1 MYRNILRIMVLI
13 LLFSSVI
20 PIVAEARGFV
30 KEIDAEYY
38 KLYLRVEG
46 KKIDSDK
53 EPFIYD
59 NRIWVPLSVLAKGLD
74 LGYKLDGNNKAVY
87 LDSKGRLDPSDNSK
101 EIEAFQKGF
110 LVGAK
115 EAWLDALEG
124 EVLYL
129 ERGIER
135 KRAGLDEGEVR
146 NIRICF
152 EDVKVFLD
160 NNRLSFS
167 TDPIFYD
174 GDVYVD
180 IMEISPYLYITPKL
194 DLRYK
199 RIDIDANGVL
209 IDKELYKDMD
219 QLINIRKGRSK
230 WLDIE
235 LELWGKRKES
245 IERLGIP
252 FKNINDVNLLE
263 KHLNQYLNKLEDL
276 TFNIE
281 VTRYINNRLGLT
293 FSFPSNRISQWR
305 SLTRK
310 EVEDYIWNVYT
321 AILIMYKDNVSI
333 VGWIRNPYYNKYS
346 KYRPRDYVSFESK
359 DGDLVFDFT
368 NSNLSIGYRV
378 DPDYLA
384 ESLNKNLNKYGGTGF
399 EYKAQQRGDGMDLII
414 IVSSRSFLN
423 SHVYNK
429 MNYLRRLNH
438 EIRRIKPGLTIYG
451 TIIYDEDY
459 ERDIKF
465 SIEDNRIRS
474 GDLLKET
481 ENYVNGLYSRF
492 SYGRYDF
499 GLRYYIYEKDDNR
512 LDLVVEGDFSI
523 EDEGWI
529 SAGTTGLERLK
540 NRVQSAMDY
549 IENLWDMEVVVEVYD
564 ENMVEIGI
572 SQ

>member
-115 EAWLDALEG
+115 EAWLYALEG

>member
-1 MYRNILRIMVLI
+1 M
-13 LLFSSVI
+13 
-20 PIVAEARGFV
+20 
-30 KEIDAEYY
+30 
-38 KLYLRVEG
+38 
-46 KKIDSDK
+46 
-53 EPFIYD
+53 
-59 NRIWVPLSVLAKGLD
+59 
-74 LGYKLDGNNKAVY
+74 
-87 LDSKGRLDPSDNSK
+87 
-101 EIEAFQKGF
+101 
-110 LVGAK
+110 
-115 EAWLDALEG
+115 
-124 EVLYL
+124 
-129 ERGIER
+129 
-135 KRAGLDEGEVR
+135 
-146 NIRICF
+146 
-152 EDVKVFLD
+152 D

-414 IVSSRSFLN
+414 VSSRSFLN

>member
-321 AILIMYKDNVSI
+321 AILIMYKNNVSI

-481 ENYVNGLYSRF
+481 ENYINGLYSRF